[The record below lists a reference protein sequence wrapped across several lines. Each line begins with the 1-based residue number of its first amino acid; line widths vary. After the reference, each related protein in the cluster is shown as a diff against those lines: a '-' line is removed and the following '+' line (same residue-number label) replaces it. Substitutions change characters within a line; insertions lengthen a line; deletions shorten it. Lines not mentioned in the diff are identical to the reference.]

1 MTDQRQTSLPWSE
14 EQQPRYFNGLQ
25 QGYDGELTQ
34 MSFKH
39 VVGSNVFKNTENQFD
54 KEWEWF
60 TNQQNGK
67 INV

>member
-1 MTDQRQTSLPWSE
+1 MKICGIKIPQEMVRGH
-14 EQQPRYFNGLQ
+14 N
-25 QGYDGELTQ
+25 Q

-60 TNQQNGK
+60 TNQ
-67 INV
+67 